1 VKNTLLRY
9 SLLIMQLP
17 SVVITGVSRGIG
29 AAMAQLLR
37 DRGYAVTGSART
49 LGAAAFGVL
58 PLDLSSDKSIARFA
72 ASISSPVDIL
82 INNAGTATSNQQSG
96 RMEEEFER
104 LTRGEFNHIL
114 DTNVVG
120 TFMLTRAML
129 PQLRRGRRKIIINLS
144 SNLGSIFQNDS
155 GRRYAYRCSKAAL
168 NMLTKT
174 LAVDLGREGFTCIAW
189 SPGWVK
195 TDMGGA
201 EAELTPEQSAAALV
215 DFIPEITAAQNGQF
229 LDHRR
234 QPLPW

>member
-1 VKNTLLRY
+1 VKNTLSRD
-9 SLLIMQLP
+9 SLLIMQTP

-49 LGAAAFGVL
+49 PGAAAFGVL
-58 PLDLSSDKSIARFA
+58 PLDLSSDESIARFA

-82 INNAGTATSNQQSG
+82 INNAGTATSNGQRG
-96 RMEEEFER
+96 RMEEDFER

-120 TFMLTRAML
+120 TFMLTRALL
-129 PQLRRGRRKIIINLS
+129 PQLRRANRRIIINLS
-144 SNLGSIFQNDS
+144 SNLGSISQNDT

-174 LAVDLGREGFTCIAW
+174 LAFDLGREGFTCIAW

-195 TDMGGA
+195 TEMGGA

-215 DFIPEITAAQNGQF
+215 DFIPSITTARNGQF
-229 LDHRR
+229 LDYRLE
-234 QPLPW
+234 QVPW